1 MNEVGSVISL
11 SGIQTRFGEQEIHRG
26 IDLEVG
32 RGEKLALMGGSGS
45 GKTTLLRVML
55 GLLEPED
62 GRVRVLGRDIGLLEE
77 REQQRLRN
85 RYGVL
90 FQAGALFSD
99 LSVLENIALPMEELG
114 LADRGMIRE
123 LVVMKLAMV
132 GLEPRVGRLLP
143 HELSGGMI
151 RRVGLARAL
160 ALEPELL
167 FLDEP
172 TAGLDPV
179 SARRFVELINGL
191 HRDLGFTMVM
201 VTHDVASVRDVCDH
215 LAVLAD
221 GELAAEGGLAEVMA
235 VDHPVIRDFF
245 HGAARPGQAD

>member
-1 MNEVGSVISL
+1 MTENAAVISL
-11 SGIQTRFGEQEIHRG
+11 TDIETRFGDQHIHRG
-26 IDLEVG
+26 VSLDVQ

-45 GKTTLLRVML
+45 GKTTLLRIML
-55 GLLEPED
+55 GLLAPD
-62 GRVRVLGRDIGLLEE
+62 RGRVQVLGREITQLEE
-77 REQQRLRN
+77 REQQQLRN

-99 LSVLENIALPMEELG
+99 LSVMENIALPLEELG
-114 LADRGMIRE
+114 FPDRGMIRE
-123 LVVMKLAMV
+123 LVIMKLRMV

-179 SARRFVELINGL
+179 SARRFVALINGL

-201 VTHDVASVRDVCDH
+201 VTHDVASVRDVCDR
-215 LAVLAD
+215 LAVLAE
-221 GELAAEGGLAEVMA
+221 GRLAAEGDLAEVMA

-245 HGAARPGQAD
+245 HGAARPGQED